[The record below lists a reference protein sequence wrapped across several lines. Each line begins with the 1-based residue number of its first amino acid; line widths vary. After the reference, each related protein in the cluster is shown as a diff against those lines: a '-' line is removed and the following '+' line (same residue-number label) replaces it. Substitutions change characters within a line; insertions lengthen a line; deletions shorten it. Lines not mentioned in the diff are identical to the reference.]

1 LISSRYFLTF
11 LLVTLLTAAGC
22 REKKQENNGAARV
35 RLAIGGQGQMVYLPA
50 TVAERLGYYRAE
62 GLDIAA
68 QDFPGGS
75 KALES
80 LLGGSADVVC
90 GFYDHTIQM
99 AAEGREMRAFVA
111 MLRYPGFVL
120 AVSPATTRHI
130 SKIEDLKGT
139 VAGVTA
145 PGSSSNM
152 ILNYLL
158 IKHGMSAQ
166 DVSITGIGATA
177 TAVAAME
184 RGKVDAA
191 IMFDPAIT
199 QLEKRVSRI
208 SVLED
213 TRSEEGVERVF
224 GVKNYPASVFYSD
237 AGWISRNPDVA
248 RRLARAI
255 LKTLQWMQ
263 QHSPEEIMEKMP
275 EPYRGQ
281 DPAVY
286 LEALKHSLPMYS
298 PDGQIS
304 RQGAEAVKAVLSLS
318 VEKVR
323 NANVDVDKTFTNEF
337 ITMK

>member
-1 LISSRYFLTF
+1 MISSRYFVGF
-11 LLVTLLTAAGC
+11 LLLTVLTGCGARKQSNDAATH
-22 REKKQENNGAARV
+22 V
-35 RLAIGGQGQMVYLPA
+35 RLAIGGQAQMVYLPA
-50 TVAERLGYYRAE
+50 TLAERLGYYRAE
-62 GLDIAA
+62 GLDVAA

-99 AAEGREMRAFVA
+99 AAEGREMQAFVA

-120 AVSPATTRHI
+120 AASPATTRHI
-130 SKIEDLKGT
+130 AKIEDLKG
-139 VAGVTA
+139 AILGVTA

-158 IKHGMSAQ
+158 VKHGLSAQ

-191 IMFDPAIT
+191 ILFDPAIT
-199 QLEKRVSRI
+199 QLSKRVSTVSI
-208 SVLED
+208 LED

-224 GVKNYPASVFYSD
+224 REKNYPASVFYSNAAWV
-237 AGWISRNPDVA
+237 AGNPDVA
-248 RRLARAI
+248 RRLASAI
-255 LKTLQWMQ
+255 VKTLQWMQ

-275 EPYRGQ
+275 ETYRGQ

-286 LEALKHSLPMYS
+286 LEALKHSMPMYS
-298 PDGQIS
+298 PDGRIS
-304 RQGAEAVKAVLSLS
+304 RPGAEAVKAVLSLS

-323 NANVDVDKTFTNEF
+323 NANIDVGKTFTNKF

>member
-11 LLVTLLTAAGC
+11 LLLTLLTAAGC
-22 REKKQENNGAARV
+22 RDTNQEHDGAARV
-35 RLAIGGQGQMVYLPA
+35 RLAIGGQAQMVYLPA
-50 TVAERLGYYRAE
+50 TLAERLGYYRAE
-62 GLDIAA
+62 GLDVLT

-99 AAEGREMRAFVA
+99 AAEGREMQAFVA
-111 MLRYPGFVL
+111 MVRYPGFVL

-130 SKIEDLKGT
+130 AKIEDLKET
-139 VAGVTA
+139 IAGVTA
-145 PGSSSNM
+145 PGSSSHI

-158 IKHGMSAQ
+158 LKHGLSAQ
-166 DVSITGIGATA
+166 DVIITGIGATA

-184 RGKVDAA
+184 RGKVDVA

-199 QLEKRVSRI
+199 QLTKRVSKLSI
-208 SVLED
+208 LED

-237 AGWISRNPDVA
+237 AGWIARNPDVA

-275 EPYRGQ
+275 EPYRRQ

-298 PDGQIS
+298 PDGQIT

-323 NANVDVDKTFTNEF
+323 NANVDVDKTFTNKF